1 MKSLLKYSLFATLTI
16 SSALSAYDNIIE
28 VRTDEAPR
36 IMGAYSQ
43 AVQAGQYLFVSG
55 QLAID
60 PASNKIVGSTI
71 GEQTT
76 QVLNNI
82 ESILRAQGLSLK
94 NVVKAEVYLKDMN
107 DFKGMNSVYAERFSH
122 AIKPARQAMQVA
134 KLPLDVLVEISCIA
148 FIPTTTD

>member
-1 MKSLLKYSLFATLTI
+1 MKSFLKYSLFATLTI
-16 SSALSAYDNIIE
+16 SSALPASDNIIE

-36 IMGAYSQ
+36 VMGAYSQ

-82 ESILRAQGLSLK
+82 ESILRAQGLTLK

-134 KLPLDVLVEISCIA
+134 KLPLEVLVEISCIA

>member
-82 ESILRAQGLSLK
+82 ESILRAQGLTLK